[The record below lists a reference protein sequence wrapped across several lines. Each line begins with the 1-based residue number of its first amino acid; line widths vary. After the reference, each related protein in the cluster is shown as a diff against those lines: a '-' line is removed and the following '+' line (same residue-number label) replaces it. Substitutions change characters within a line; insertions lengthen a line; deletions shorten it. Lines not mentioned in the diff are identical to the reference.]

1 MGENNKTPI
10 ISEIRRLYRKREPL
24 NISAVKRRHPE
35 LIAAVYA
42 MKPFWGWKK
51 ALADAGIA
59 YSEIEVELQD
69 HCTCQI
75 CGHEAT
81 ILTFHL
87 LKVHGTTPADY
98 RKEFPGAVILCE
110 VNCAARLQ
118 AKPAIPHWEP
128 IWTWEYVLDR
138 IRAFYELGYPV
149 SNSAMALTERPLYS
163 HVWHNGRQWDE
174 VLLGIGLD
182 PKEIRIMD
190 VRKPLSKSGVIKALK
205 ARFKSGMSIAYSR
218 VAKTDMRLANAAKRN
233 FGSFSKALEA
243 AGFDPKLSL
252 LRVHKV
258 TNADLEALRLEML
271 HVASLPWNE
280 RPEAARKLKKSK
292 ASLVFNKLGNWTQAC
307 EKFGI
312 DKDLLSPFPYINQD
326 EVVAGIRHWA
336 QRPDA
341 SIIVIYAEDRSLAA
355 SAYRLFGSWKAA
367 MAAAGVSFS
376 NGRRASKAAE

>member
-1 MGENNKTPI
+1 MGEDNKTPI

-42 MKPFWGWKK
+42 MKPFWGWKG

-75 CGHEAT
+75 CGYEAA

-87 LKVHGTTPADY
+87 MQVHGTTPADY
-98 RKEFPGAVILCE
+98 RKQFPAAEIMSE
-110 VNCAARLQ
+110 SNCAARLR

-128 IWTWEYVLDR
+128 VWTWEYVLDR
-138 IRAFYELGYPV
+138 ARAFYELGYPV
-149 SNSAMALTERPLYS
+149 SNRAMALTERPLYS
-163 HVWHNGRQWDE
+163 YVWHQGRQWDE

-182 PKEIRIMD
+182 PKEIRVAD
-190 VRKPLSKSGVIKALK
+190 VKKPLSKSGVIKALK
-205 ARFKSGMSIAYSR
+205 ARFKSGMSMAYSR
-218 VAKTDMRLANAAKRN
+218 VAKTDMRLANAAARN
-233 FGSFSKALEA
+233 FGSFRKAMEA

-252 LRVHKV
+252 LRVFKV
-258 TNADLEALRLEML
+258 TEEDLEALRLEML
-271 HVASLPWNE
+271 RVASLPWNE
-280 RPEAARKLKKSK
+280 RPEAARILKESK
-292 ASLVFNKLGNWTQAC
+292 TYLVFNRLGNWTKAC

-341 SIIVIYAEDRSLAA
+341 SLNVIYAEDRSLAS
-355 SAYRLFGSWKAA
+355 SAFRLFGSWKAA

-376 NGRRASKAAE
+376 DGRRASKAAE